1 MLCNSQQSHLQQCT
15 CVRPRA
21 HTHTRRARLVRSL
34 TRTRMHA
41 QSFESPN
48 HSEAPT
54 HVRARAHTHTHTHK
68 YKHKHCLFFS
78 VGASCSKENS
88 LLRARTCSITCTH
101 THTYKTCWSSPDS
114 CQRWSMEQGH
124 TCPLLASCTRA
135 LRYWRSLLP
144 GLLSATELAQLY
156 RAI

>member
-1 MLCNSQQSHLQQCT
+1 MMLCNRQQSHLQQCT

-54 HVRARAHTHTHTHK
+54 HVRARAHTHTHTQIQTQT
-68 YKHKHCLFFS
+68 LSVFFCWRLMLEGKIS
-78 VGASCSKENS
+78 ST
-88 LLRARTCSITCTH
+88 RAHVFNYMHAH
-101 THTYKTCWSSPDS
+101 THIQNLLEFTGQLSTMEHGAGAYVPFVSVLHESSAVLAKFAP
-114 CQRWSMEQGH
+114 WTVIGH
-124 TCPLLASCTRA
+124 RA
-135 LRYWRSLLP
+135 C
-144 GLLSATELAQLY
+144 SAV
-156 RAI
+156 